1 MAAPHSGL
9 LRVNLILC
17 GFPSVPGL
25 LNKIPCDT
33 LFPISRE
40 STSLEGCDCGCL
52 STFFYYTIDI
62 FDVASDLDS
71 KTLGELHVEVG

>member
-1 MAAPHSGL
+1 MAAPLCGL

-52 STFFYYTIDI
+52 STYFYLLSI
-62 FDVASDLDS
+62 FCVASDLG
-71 KTLGELHVEVG
+71 LNAMEELHVKVG